1 MIVYTCF
8 CLCLSLRLPFCR
20 VPSIQGPVVQKP
32 VTANLGLKLTNVSVS
47 LVKKRFHRL
56 ILSHSLK
63 AAKVKIL
70 GKANQQESTSLSY
83 KTELKIDANPRLA

>member
-1 MIVYTCF
+1 MD
-8 CLCLSLRLPFCR
+8 
-20 VPSIQGPVVQKP
+20 QGPVVQKP
-32 VTANLGLKLTNVSVS
+32 VIANLGLKVNQGFCFSCYKAFPL
-47 LVKKRFHRL
+47 L

-70 GKANQQESTSLSY
+70 DKTNLQECTSSSY